1 MKTTASGYGFVG
13 LTSLSYTN
21 EPLGTRR
28 RKKSR
33 ERGRKVQK
41 RTMIIAN
48 VA

>member
-1 MKTTASGYGFVG
+1 MNMTASGYGFVG
-13 LTSLSYTN
+13 LISLSYTN

-33 ERGRKVQK
+33 ERRKVQK
-41 RTMIIAN
+41 RTMIIAD